1 MLAEV
6 SPSSWDSPLALAR
19 ARLRGWGGMGGTVRI
34 QLAPSFSPQG
44 NLGGPLGWSNFLEL
58 LLNPGQEGHR
68 VVWWRGRG
76 L

>member
-44 NLGGPLGWSNFLEL
+44 NLGGLWAGATF
-58 LLNPGQEGHR
+58 
-68 VVWWRGRG
+68 
-76 L
+76 